1 MERSSSKAWSRE
13 EHREFIQQL
22 IERDIPVFYGGQ
34 PTLREGPK
42 ARELADHLNK
52 KFGNGRTVVA
62 LKSRFTKLR
71 KERGWPD
78 AYHDIVET
86 ERIDQMNDNQTKAR
100 TDSDNGWIMIDVA
113 KFQYLYSGRNNYD
126 VNECLMRARVD
137 Q

>member
-71 KERGWPD
+71 KEHGWPD
-78 AYHDIVET
+78 AYENMRACEDID
-86 ERIDQMNDNQTKAR
+86 RMNENQSKAR
-100 TDSDNGWIMIDVA
+100 TDSDNGWIMIDVG
-113 KFQYLYSGRNNYD
+113 KFQSLYTGRNNYD

>member
-1 MERSSSKAWSRE
+1 MERSSSKAWSPE
-13 EHREFIQQL
+13 EHREFIKQL
-22 IERDIPVFYGGQ
+22 IKRDIPVFYGGK

-71 KERGWPD
+71 KEQGWPD
-78 AYHDIVET
+78 AYENMRACEHLDEMVNNEQKVRN
-86 ERIDQMNDNQTKAR
+86 E
-100 TDSDNGWIMIDVA
+100 SDNGWIMIDVA
-113 KFQYLYSGRNNYD
+113 KFLYLFKGQNSYD
-126 VNECLMRARVD
+126 INEILMHSRVD